1 MLGKLIKFEWR
12 ATYRLMAALNLAL
25 ALLTVAGCCILI
37 TDVFGQ
43 EDMFP
48 VAVLLMALYALSL
61 TAFGLATMLYLYVRF
76 YRNLF
81 ASEGYFMHTLPVT
94 PMQLFHSKLAV
105 GYVWMALSSVL
116 VTFSILALLAAI
128 FFHYAQIHG
137 IEVLFQFLYGSGL
150 PSLSSGNL
158 FDPFYEKFGYTVGQ
172 FFAKFLLLHLAS
184 SFASLLTG
192 YVSILLGQLVEKYK
206 RAASV
211 GFYIVIYVI
220 NQVVCSILMVI
231 PTVQRLSGDSDKSF
245 SHYFMEIMDYGT
257 VSQFIM
263 GALFY
268 GAAVF
273 LMRRRVNLD

>member
-12 ATYRLMAALNLAL
+12 STYRLMAALDLAL
-25 ALLTVAGCCILI
+25 ALLTMAGCCILI
-37 TDVFGQ
+37 ADVFGQ
-43 EDMFP
+43 QDMLP
-48 VAVLLMALYALSL
+48 MAVLLLSLYALSL

-105 GYVWMALSSVL
+105 GYVWMALNSVL
-116 VTFSILALLAAI
+116 VTFSIFALLASI
-128 FFHYAQIHG
+128 LLHYAKIHG
-137 IEVLFQFLYGSGL
+137 TEALFQLLYGPGL
-150 PSLSSGNL
+150 QSLINGNF
-158 FDPFYEKFGYTVGQ
+158 FDPFYEKFGYTAGQ
-172 FFAKFLLLHLAS
+172 FFAKFLLLHLTS

-211 GFYIVIYVI
+211 GFYIVIYVV

-231 PTVQRLSGDSDKSF
+231 PTLQRLSGDSDKLF
-245 SHYFMEIMDYGT
+245 YHYFMEIMDYGT
-257 VSQFIM
+257 VSQLIM